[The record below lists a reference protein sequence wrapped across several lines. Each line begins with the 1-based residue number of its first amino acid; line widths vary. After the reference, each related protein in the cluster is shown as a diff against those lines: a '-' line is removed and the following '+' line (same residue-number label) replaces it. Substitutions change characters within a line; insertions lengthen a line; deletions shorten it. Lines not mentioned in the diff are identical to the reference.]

1 MRRLVQYGSKLL
13 SWLLEVEALR
23 PELVSKLREL
33 ETAISTARKRECL
46 HCIGRKLSISAN
58 RAVSNLA
65 SLWQTVIADLFSSLT
80 YCSVPARKEC

>member
-33 ETAISTARKRECL
+33 EAAISTARKREW
-46 HCIGRKLSISAN
+46 IEY
-58 RAVSNLA
+58 
-65 SLWQTVIADLFSSLT
+65 DFLT
-80 YCSVPARKEC
+80 YCIVCIGARLH